1 MIGGKKMWSGTLEK
15 KSEREKGKFEVEFNQ
30 FNGLKKKTF
39 FKRGENEKRKEKE
52 DPWALTKWLPVK
64 VEVGQVGGS
73 NRPNNMSKD
82 S

>member
-1 MIGGKKMWSGTLEK
+1 MWSGTLEK
-15 KSEREKGKFEVEFNQ
+15 KSEREKGEFEVEFNQ

-39 FKRGENEKRKEKE
+39 FKRGENEKRKENE